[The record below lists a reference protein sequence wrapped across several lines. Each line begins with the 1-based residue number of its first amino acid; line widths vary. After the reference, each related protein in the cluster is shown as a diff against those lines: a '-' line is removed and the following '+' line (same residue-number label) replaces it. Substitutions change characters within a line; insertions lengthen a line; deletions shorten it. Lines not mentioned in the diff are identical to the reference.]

1 MTARYA
7 LDTDICIHALNG
19 RQPAL
24 VAKIDRI
31 RPGRIVVSPI
41 VVGELRYGIA
51 RSRRPADA
59 TLRLDALLSVVR
71 TVTLDDATALAYGAI
86 RAELEGRGETIGN
99 NDLWIAAH
107 ARAAGLILVTHNTR
121 EFARV
126 PGLKLEDWIAD

>member
-1 MTARYA
+1 MSARYA
-7 LDTDICIHALNG
+7 LDTDTCIHALNG

-31 RPGRIVVSPI
+31 RPGRIVVSPV

-51 RSRRPADA
+51 RSGRPADA
-59 TLRLDALLSVVR
+59 TSRLEALLSVVR
-71 TVTLDDATALAYGAI
+71 PVALDDAAASHYGAI
-86 RAELEGRGETIGN
+86 RADLERQGRIIGN

-121 EFARV
+121 EFGRV

>member
-1 MTARYA
+1 MSARYA
-7 LDTDICIHALNG
+7 LDTDTCIHVLNG

-31 RPGRIVVSPI
+31 RPGRIVVCPI
-41 VVGELRYGIA
+41 VIGELRYGMA
-51 RSRRPADA
+51 RSSRPADA
-59 TLRLDALLSVVR
+59 AARLEALLCVVR
-71 TVTLDDATALAYGAI
+71 PVALDDATAAHYGAI
-86 RAELEGRGETIGN
+86 RADLEGKGKTIGN

-107 ARAAGLILVTHNTR
+107 ARAAGLVLVTHNGR

>member
-1 MTARYA
+1 MSARYA
-7 LDTDICIHALNG
+7 LDTDTCIHALNG
-19 RQPAL
+19 RQPML

-31 RPGRIVVSPI
+31 RPGRIVVCPI
-41 VVGELRYGIA
+41 VIGELRCGIA

-59 TLRLDALLSVVR
+59 SARLEALLSVVR
-71 TVTLDDATALAYGAI
+71 PVALNEPAATHYGAI
-86 RAELEGRGETIGN
+86 RAELEGRGQTIGN

-126 PGLKLEDWIAD
+126 PGLKLEDWVAG